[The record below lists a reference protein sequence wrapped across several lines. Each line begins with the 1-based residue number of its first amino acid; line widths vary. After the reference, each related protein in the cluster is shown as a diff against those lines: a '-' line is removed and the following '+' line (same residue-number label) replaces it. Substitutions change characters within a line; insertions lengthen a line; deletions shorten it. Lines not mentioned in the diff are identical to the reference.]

1 MGPSVSCPHPVHRML
16 APWVNFLGGREGESF
31 LEKLHSYPSSP
42 QKTGFPS
49 SDNPEVSS
57 QHNYIKK
64 EPKSS
69 AQVSET
75 LLNAL
80 LWNMKGQLKHHQQL
94 RKASDTEQNK
104 QKKKKRNAENKW
116 NQKEKR
122 KKEKGKERKRERER
136 KLRVDSLREVRED
149 TLPLEWDAMRKE

>member
-42 QKTGFPS
+42 QKIGFPS

-80 LWNMKGQLKHHQQL
+80 L
-94 RKASDTEQNK
+94 
-104 QKKKKRNAENKW
+104 
-116 NQKEKR
+116 
-122 KKEKGKERKRERER
+122 
-136 KLRVDSLREVRED
+136 
-149 TLPLEWDAMRKE
+149 

>member
-80 LWNMKGQLKHHQQL
+80 L
-94 RKASDTEQNK
+94 
-104 QKKKKRNAENKW
+104 
-116 NQKEKR
+116 
-122 KKEKGKERKRERER
+122 
-136 KLRVDSLREVRED
+136 
-149 TLPLEWDAMRKE
+149 